1 MKYHLSF
8 SHNKLVVSGLI
19 LKEDPFKTRSLRN
32 QFLKTPKNSYHETPQ
47 NGQKSLKTLIK
58 PSKPLSML
66 LCNPVLEQWNVN
78 LTERFLTS
86 QHVL

>member
-32 QFLKTPKNSYHETPQ
+32 QFLKTLKNSYHETPQ

-58 PSKPLSML
+58 PSFHAII
-66 LCNPVLEQWNVN
+66 LEQWNVN